1 MANVM
6 SMKSVRN
13 NVSRN
18 GFDLSLK
25 KNFTAK
31 CGELLPV
38 MCKEVIPGDK
48 VVIDLSSFTRTM
60 PINTAAFARVKE
72 YYDFFFVPFSHL
84 WNRSNT
90 VLSQMDFNQMH
101 ATGLNE
107 TFAAYNGELP
117 YVTQSQ
123 IAEYIRNVSSLSDA
137 QEKMNMFGF
146 ERASLSCKLLEY
158 LGYGRYYDFLT
169 NPTGGFEYN
178 LDLNAFGLLAYQKIY
193 ADFYRDEQWEK
204 PSPSTFNVDYMS
216 GTGVASSMQMSIPT
230 SKTDD
235 FFKNYNLFDLR
246 YCNWPKDLYH
256 GILPNAQYG
265 DTAVVPLGTGA
276 SGSFTLNNLSGY
288 LSHASTGDEKLKS
301 FSNRPPESENP
312 SELSCPGAIW
322 LRRNPAQGN
331 NEFCIPEDGVVSN
344 DDKVGFG
351 MSYYYQKIG
360 SGELTGFMDGSAGS
374 SLSILAL
381 RQYEFLQKWKEIVQ
395 STGQNYKDQIKAI
408 WGVDVSDHL
417 SDRCTYLGG
426 ISGNLSINEVVNT
439 NITGDYDAQIAGKG
453 VSIANGKIEY
463 DSRGEFGYIMCIY
476 HCLPQVDYTT
486 SYVDLQYM
494 RVNAE
499 DFANPVFDRVGMQQV
514 SVASILNRF
523 GIANNFDGTPRL
535 LGYVP
540 RYADYKTSIDTS
552 VGAFIDTMSH
562 WVVSYDENAIFQGL
576 TGSGGISQVGD
587 EGQPNPND
595 PNTDISATY
604 QYLKVNPH
612 LLDPLFTED
621 ADSSNNTDQFLCSA
635 FFDIKAVRNL
645 DVDGLPY

>member
-107 TFAAYNGELP
+107 TFATFNGELP
-117 YVTQSQ
+117 YITQSQ
-123 IAEYIRNVSSLSDA
+123 IAGYIRNVSSLSDA
-137 QEKMNMFGF
+137 QEKLNMFGF
-146 ERASLSCKLLEY
+146 DRASLSCKLLEY

-216 GTGVASSMQMSIPT
+216 GTGAAASMQMSIPA
-230 SKTDD
+230 SNSDD

-265 DTAVVPLGTGA
+265 ETAVVPLSGGGGTYDVNADEFTSLSLKFSAPTSERTPLANLNATTSGDPYSTVGA
-276 SGSFTLNNLSGY
+276 ASSDNPDAYFGTVLANPTGLS
-288 LSHASTGDEKLKS
+288 
-301 FSNRPPESENP
+301 
-312 SELSCPGAIW
+312 
-322 LRRNPAQGN
+322 
-331 NEFCIPEDGVVSN
+331 VS
-344 DDKVGFG
+344 V
-351 MSYYYQKIG
+351 
-360 SGELTGFMDGSAGS
+360 GS
-374 SLSILAL
+374 SGGLSVLAL

-453 VSIANGKIEY
+453 VSVTNGKIEF

-486 SYVDLQYM
+486 SYVDPQFM

-523 GIANNFDGTPRL
+523 STSYDFDGTPRL

-576 TGSGGISQVGD
+576 TGSAGISQVGD

-595 PNTDISATY
+595 PNLDISATY

-612 LLDPLFTED
+612 LLDPLFTQD
-621 ADSSNNTDQFLCSA
+621 ADSSNNSDQFLCSA

-645 DVDGLPY
+645 DVNGLPY